1 MSIEPITIPMSIEV
15 NDVTIDSTIE
25 TNEVTIESTFDAK
38 IEVVEGGD
46 ITVQSLTVTENGT
59 TTAPTGKAYSPVIVN
74 VPASAVDTG
83 TKNIISNGN
92 NQDVVGYAKVNVAVP
107 NSYSA
112 ADEGKVVS
120 SGALVSQTSATFTS
134 NGTYDTTTN
143 DEVVVNVSGGTP
155 TLITKTITANGT
167 YSAEDD
173 DADGYSEVTVNVSGG
188 DPNAELRK
196 LVDNSLTSFIDE
208 TITLLPAYAF
218 YGKSSLATLQCHNV
232 TSVSGGWL
240 GGPNAAGS
248 PAVEVVALPKV
259 TSIGGN
265 GSNNNR
271 NIKKLDFTALSSIG
285 IYGFSTNQA
294 LNVLVL
300 RKDGVVALNGI
311 NAFSDT
317 PFASGKAG
325 GTLYVPQALISSY
338 QSASNW
344 STILGYA
351 NNQIKSIES
360 THTDPNAPIDL
371 TLYYA
376 DGTPIS

>member
-1 MSIEPITIPMSIEV
+1 MAL
-15 NDVTIDSTIE
+15 D
-25 TNEVTIESTFDAK
+25 
-38 IEVVEGGD
+38 
-46 ITVQSLTVTENGT
+46 
-59 TTAPTGKAYSPVIVN
+59 
-74 VPASAVDTG
+74 
-83 TKNIISNGN
+83 
-92 NQDVVGYAKVNVAVP
+92 
-107 NSYSA
+107 
-112 ADEGKVVS
+112 
-120 SGALVSQTSATFTS
+120 ALVDSVQLDADLTSVANAIRTKGGTSASLAFPA
-134 NGTYDTTTN
+134 DF
-143 DEVVVNVSGGTP
+143 VSAIAAIP
-155 TLITKTITANGT
+155 
-167 YSAEDD
+167 
-173 DADGYSEVTVNVSGG
+173 SGG

-208 TITLLPAYAF
+208 TITSLPANAF

-232 TSVSGGWL
+232 TSVGGGWL

-248 PAVEVVALPKV
+248 PAVEAVALPKV

-325 GTLYVPQALISSY
+325 GTLYVWQNQISAY

-351 NNQIKSIES
+351 NNSIAKIEGS
-360 THTDPNAPIDL
+360 IYETT
-371 TLYYA
+371 YV
-376 DGTPIS
+376 DGTTIPT